1 MMLKLRVAVLML
13 GVTGLIAA
21 APAKPAGAPVIVN
34 ASIPLTGPGAFL
46 GKSLVDA
53 FHAIEIVVNGEGGI
67 HGRPLKIQ
75 AADSQTSPA
84 VNLQIVQGLIAKQA
98 PLFID
103 GGPSPVCNAAL
114 PIVAKSGPVD
124 WCLSPAINTTPFG
137 YVFAASA
144 PSPDVQRVAVRYFRL
159 RGWKR
164 VAMLSS
170 TDASGVALEAQAL
183 QALGLPENRDVK
195 LVAQE
200 RFAPTDVSAAAQVTR
215 IEAAKPD
222 AIFVWATGTPVATAF
237 RALNDAGNTLPV
249 QVPSSNM
256 VYSQLASYAAFLPK
270 QLYFATLLA
279 LTPDAVAPG
288 PVHDAQT
295 AYQKAFKATGVRPD
309 AATNLAW
316 DPLMIF
322 VDALRHLG
330 PDPTADQVRNYIT
343 HLHGWVG
350 ANGVFDFGAGDQHG
364 ISENAV
370 DIAQWNA
377 ASGTWQSASR
387 PHGYLFGNRK

>member
-1 MMLKLRVAVLML
+1 MMFQLRLALVAL
-13 GVTGLIAA
+13 GTVALIAA
-21 APAKPAGAPVIVN
+21 APANPAGPPVVIN

-53 FHAIEIVVNGEGGI
+53 FRAIEIVVNGDGGI
-67 HGRPLKIQ
+67 HERPLKIV

-84 VNLQIVQGLIAKQA
+84 INLQIVQGYIGKQV
-98 PLFID
+98 PLYLD
-103 GGPSPVCNAAL
+103 GGPSPVCNATL
-114 PIVAKSGPVD
+114 PIVSKNGPVD
-124 WCLSPAINTTPFG
+124 YCLSPAINTTPFG
-137 YVFAASA
+137 FVFSASV
-144 PSPDVQRVAVRYFRL
+144 PSADVQRVAVRYFRL

-164 VAMLSS
+164 LAMLSS
-170 TDASGVALEAQAL
+170 TDASGVSLEAQTVAAL
-183 QALGLPENRDVK
+183 ALPENRDVQ

-215 IEAAKPD
+215 IEASKPD
-222 AIFVWATGTPVATAF
+222 AILVWATGTPVATAF
-237 RALNDAGNTLPV
+237 RALNDAGNSLPV

-256 VYSQLASYAAFLPK
+256 VYSQLGSYSAFLPK
-270 QLYFATLLA
+270 QLFFATLLA
-279 LTPDAVAPG
+279 LTPEKILPG

-295 AYQKAFKATGVRPD
+295 AYQKAFKTIGVRPD

-316 DPLMIF
+316 DPMMIF

-330 PDPTADQVRNYIT
+330 PDPTADQVRNYIN

-377 ASGTWQSASR
+377 SAGTWQSVSR
-387 PHGYLFGNRK
+387 PRGYLPSR

>member
-1 MMLKLRVAVLML
+1 MVLGRGTAVLQAISA
-13 GVTGLIAA
+13 T
-21 APAKPAGAPVIVN
+21 
-34 ASIPLTGPGAFL
+34 
-46 GKSLVDA
+46 KS
-53 FHAIEIVVNGEGGI
+53 AIGSVRDDGGI
-67 HGRPLKIQ
+67 HARPLQIV

-84 VNLQIVQGLIAKQA
+84 VNLQIVQGFMAKGA
-98 PLFID
+98 PLFPD

-124 WCLSPAINTTPFG
+124 FCLSPAINTTPFG

-183 QALGLPENRDVK
+183 AALTLPENQDVH

-200 RFAPTDVSAAAQVTR
+200 RFAPADVSVAAQVAR

-222 AIFVWATGTPVATAF
+222 AIFVSATGTPVATAF

-249 QVPSSNM
+249 QIPSSNM

-279 LTPDAVAPG
+279 LTPDASPPVPYTTRRQRTRMRSKRSACGPMPPPTSPG
-288 PVHDAQT
+288 T
-295 AYQKAFKATGVRPD
+295 R
-309 AATNLAW
+309 
-316 DPLMIF
+316 
-322 VDALRHLG
+322 
-330 PDPTADQVRNYIT
+330 
-343 HLHGWVG
+343 
-350 ANGVFDFGAGDQHG
+350 
-364 ISENAV
+364 
-370 DIAQWNA
+370 
-377 ASGTWQSASR
+377 
-387 PHGYLFGNRK
+387 

>member
-1 MMLKLRVAVLML
+1 MMKLRAALFAL
-13 GVTGLIAA
+13 GAAALIGA
-21 APAKPAGAPVIVN
+21 APATPAGTPVVVN

-53 FHAIEIVVNGEGGI
+53 FHAIEIVANGEGGI
-67 HGRPLKIQ
+67 HGRPLKIV

-84 VNLQIVQGLIAKQA
+84 VNLQIVQGYIAKQA
-98 PLFID
+98 PLYLD
-103 GGPSPVCNAAL
+103 GGPSPVCNATL
-114 PIVAKSGPVD
+114 PIVSKSGPVD
-124 WCLSPAINTTPFG
+124 YCLSPAINTTPFG
-137 YVFAASA
+137 YVFSASA

-164 VAMLSS
+164 LAMLSS
-170 TDASGVALEAQAL
+170 TDASGVSLEAQAVA
-183 QALGLPENRDVK
+183 ALALPENRNVQ

-200 RFAPTDVSAAAQVTR
+200 RFAPTDVSAAAQITR
-215 IEAAKPD
+215 IVAAKPD
-222 AIFVWATGTPVATAF
+222 AIFVWATGTSVATAF

-256 VYSQLASYAAFLPK
+256 VYSQLESYSAFLPK
-270 QLYFATLLA
+270 QLFFATLLA
-279 LTPDAVAPG
+279 LTPEATPPG

-295 AYQKAFKATGVRPD
+295 AYQKAFKVIGVRPD

-316 DPLMIF
+316 DPMMIY

-330 PDPTADQVRNYIT
+330 PDPSADQVRNYIT

-377 ASGTWQSASR
+377 ATGSWRSVSR
-387 PHGYLFGNRK
+387 PHGYLLK

>member
-1 MMLKLRVAVLML
+1 MWVKLRAATLIL
-13 GVTGLIAA
+13 GVAGLIAA
-21 APAKPAGAPVIVN
+21 APAKPAGAPVIIN

-53 FHAIEIVVNGEGGI
+53 FHAVEIVVNGEGGI
-67 HGRPLKIQ
+67 HGRPLKID
-75 AADSQTSPA
+75 ASDSQTSPA
-84 VNLQIVQGLIAKQA
+84 VNLQIVQGFIAKQV

-114 PIVAKSGPVD
+114 PIVAKNGPVD

-137 YVFAASA
+137 YAFAASA

-183 QALGLPENRDVK
+183 QALALPENRDVK
-195 LVAQE
+195 LAAQE
-200 RFAPTDVSAAAQVTR
+200 RFAPSDVSAAAQVTR
-215 IEAAKPD
+215 ILAARPD
-222 AIFVWATGTPVATAF
+222 AIFVWATGTPVATAL
-237 RALNDAGNTLPV
+237 RALNDAGNSAPV

-279 LTPDAVAPG
+279 LTPDAVKPG
-288 PVHDAQT
+288 PVRDAQT
-295 AYQKAFKATGVRPD
+295 AYQKAFKAIGVRPD

-316 DPLMIF
+316 DPLMIY

-330 PDPTADQVRNYIT
+330 PDPTPDQVRNYIN

-370 DIAQWNA
+370 DIAQWDA
-377 ASGTWQSASR
+377 ATETWRSASR
-387 PHGYLFGNRK
+387 PHGYLLK